1 MGVTVLLDTHALL
14 WAVGCPEK
22 LSAKIRTQLEDRLS
36 TVLVSTA
43 SAWEI
48 ATKYRIG
55 KLDEAEEFLANYYEH
70 LGSTRQW
77 RCRSRH
83 HMRSWLVA
91 LTLTTGTRSTGL
103 LPLRPSCSDYRLPRR
118 TQRSNSFLVERCGD

>member
-1 MGVTVLLDTHALL
+1 VGVTVLLDTHALL

-22 LSAKIRTQLEDRLS
+22 LSARIRTQLEDPLS

-70 LGSTRQW
+70 LGSLKAMEVPITTSHALMAGGFDVDHRDPFDRVIAAQAVVLGLPVATKDAAFKLFP
-77 RCRSRH
+77 CRTV
-83 HMRSWLVA
+83 W
-91 LTLTTGTRSTGL
+91 
-103 LPLRPSCSDYRLPRR
+103 
-118 TQRSNSFLVERCGD
+118 

>member
-1 MGVTVLLDTHALL
+1 VGVTVLLDTHALL

-22 LSAKIRTQLEDRLS
+22 LSARIRTQLEDPLS

-55 KLDEAEEFLANYYEH
+55 KLDEAEEFLANYHEH
-70 LGSTRQW
+70 LSSLKAMEVPITTSHALMAGGFHVDHRDPFDRVIAAQAVVLGLPVTTKDAAFKLFP
-77 RCRSRH
+77 CRTV
-83 HMRSWLVA
+83 W
-91 LTLTTGTRSTGL
+91 
-103 LPLRPSCSDYRLPRR
+103 
-118 TQRSNSFLVERCGD
+118 

>member
-22 LSAKIRTQLEDRLS
+22 LSTRIRTQLEDPLS

-70 LGSTRQW
+70 LSSFKAMEVPITTSHALMAGGFDVDHRDPFDRVIAAQAVVLGLPVATKDAAFKRFP
-77 RCRSRH
+77 CRTV
-83 HMRSWLVA
+83 W
-91 LTLTTGTRSTGL
+91 
-103 LPLRPSCSDYRLPRR
+103 
-118 TQRSNSFLVERCGD
+118 